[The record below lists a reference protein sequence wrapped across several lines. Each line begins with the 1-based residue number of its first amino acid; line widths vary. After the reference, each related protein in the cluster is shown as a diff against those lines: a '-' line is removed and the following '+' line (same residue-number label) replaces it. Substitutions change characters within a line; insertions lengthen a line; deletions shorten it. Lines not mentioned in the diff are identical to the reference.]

1 MSNISQNDKVEASC
15 ESPGASDKKTTSK
28 KSFIMILKFVCFSI
42 GAGVIQLIVFTIFNE
57 ALHLSYWISYVIA
70 LACSVAFN
78 FTLNRKFTFRAAN
91 NVPLAM
97 FLAFLLYV
105 PFAPYSA
112 WLEDHLTNLG
122 WNEYLVLIINMVQNL
137 ILEFLWYKFVVFR
150 KNNKDLTHNK
160 VSSNKTK
167 ID

>member
-1 MSNISQNDKVEASC
+1 MNNISQSSDLKTSSDVTNT
-15 ESPGASDKKTTSK
+15 SDKKSVNK
-28 KSFIMILKFVCFSI
+28 KSFIMILKFLCFSI

-57 ALHLSYWISYVIA
+57 AWHLNYWISYVIA
-70 LACSVAFN
+70 LTCSVTFN

-105 PFAPYSA
+105 PFTPYSA
-112 WLEDHLTNLG
+112 WLEDHLTRLG
-122 WNEYLVLIINMVQNL
+122 WNEYLVLFLNMVQNL

-150 KNNKDLTHNK
+150 KNNKEKIQN
-160 VSSNKTK
+160 VNSNDDDEIK
-167 ID
+167 